1 MADYNVDYELAAM
14 AIEIIM
20 VLLYYQRRNYPT
32 ASIIFYKRIMVLA
45 LCSSATN
52 IMTVK
57 LDSYGSIVPLWINY
71 PVNIIYFIMQNL
83 LTVVF
88 VLFTATFLE
97 VKAKF
102 EKMLR
107 RGAMVLSVF
116 IVLVFATSP
125 FTKWAFY
132 FDETGYHRGPLI
144 TVFYVLSFLELFLSG
159 AIAVRQSRE
168 ITSKKKVFSILSF
181 VCLLVVAVLV
191 QFLIPPLCISG
202 FAIACS
208 CLIMYM
214 MLQNPDDVLDEKTGL
229 FKRDAFLAAVTECY
243 RSDHGFTVISVV
255 PNNTENVVS
264 VMGREAMEIFLSQ
277 IGNFLKERYG
287 TQVYTTDDTSVTII
301 LDDPVDIS
309 KIEYTVMKRFEQPWY
324 ISGVKFVR
332 SCGIA
337 YTGFPSPIDSIENLI
352 PAVDYMISKV
362 KNDDVS
368 SPFFAQN
375 VPKITDRLGELEAEK
390 ELLEAE
396 SLEAILARE
405 RAEKENRMKNVFLA
419 NMSHEIRTPMN
430 AILGMTDLV
439 MRDDISP
446 RVRDMMEDI
455 ESAGNSLMA
464 LINNLLDITK
474 IESDHFE
481 LQNREYSLKKLIS
494 DAVISSSSRI
504 QNSGLELFTE
514 IAHDVP
520 DMLYGDENRLKQVF
534 VNLMNNAIKYTNHG
548 HVKLKVYGER
558 KDDSYILRVDVSD
571 TGIGIREQEMKKLFN
586 TFSRALNEE
595 NINVEGTGLGLAI
608 CKKIVT
614 LMGGDIDVESTFGEG
629 SRFFFYVPQKM
640 KGDTTIINSHLGD
653 TKEIMVCAGD
663 RYDKRVQRIKDVLYD
678 LEIPYYIEN
687 SIEEVSRKL
696 KSGKITD
703 VITTKEFYSRDT
715 QAFIESKAHVIMI
728 FDRNEHYNDVPNAG
742 ILYEPVYAINVQK
755 LITDYRPE
763 VPVNES
769 FMAPK
774 NSKVMVVDDYD
785 VNLKVIRS
793 MLSKFGI
800 DADCVSSGPE
810 AIEKAGTT
818 RYDLIFMDHMMPDM
832 DGIEATKRIRSLS
845 PIHEKMPIVMLSA
858 NAVNGAEQMF
868 KDNKFDEFV
877 SKPVN
882 MVRLEQ
888 VLRKFL

>member
-1 MADYNVDYELAAM
+1 MAGYNVDYELASM

-20 VLLYYQRRNYPT
+20 ILLYYQRRNYPS
-32 ASIIFYKRIMVLA
+32 ASIILYKRIMVFA

-52 IMTVK
+52 IMTIK
-57 LDSYGSIVPLWINY
+57 LDSYGSIIPLWINY
-71 PVNIIYFIMQNL
+71 PVNIIYFIMQNM

-97 VKAKF
+97 VKAKT

-107 RGAMVLSVF
+107 RFAIGISIF
-116 IVLVFATSP
+116 IVLAFATSP
-125 FTKWAFY
+125 FTHWAFW
-132 FDETGYHRGPLI
+132 FDESGYHRGPLI
-144 TVFYVLSFLELFLSG
+144 TVFYILSFIELFMAG
-159 AIAVRQSRE
+159 VIAVKQGKE
-168 ITSKKKVFSILSF
+168 ISSPKKVFSILSF

-191 QFLIPPLCISG
+191 QYLIPPLCISG

-229 FKRDAFLAAVTECY
+229 FKRDAFLAAITECY
-243 RSDHGFTVISVV
+243 RSDHGFTVLSVV
-255 PNNTENVVS
+255 PNNADNVVS
-264 VMGREAMEIFLSQ
+264 VMGRDAMVKFIAQ
-277 IGNFLKERYG
+277 IGSFLKAQYD
-287 TQVYTTDDTSVTII
+287 TPVYTTDETSVTVI
-301 LDDPVDIS
+301 LDDPIDIS
-309 KIEYTVMKRFEQPWY
+309 KIEYTIKKRFEQPWY
-324 ISGVKFVR
+324 ISGVKLVR
-332 SCGIA
+332 SCDIA
-337 YTGFPSPIDSIENLI
+337 YTGFPSPIDSIEDLI

-362 KNDDVS
+362 KNDDVA

-396 SLEAILARE
+396 SMEAILARE
-405 RAEKENRMKNVFLA
+405 RAEKENKMKNVFLA

-439 MRDDISP
+439 LRDDISQ

-464 LINNLLDITK
+464 LIDNLLDITK

-481 LQNREYSLKKLIS
+481 LQNRAYSLKKLIS
-494 DAVISSSSRI
+494 DAVISSASRI

-520 DMLYGDENRLKQVF
+520 DKLFGDENRLKQVF

-548 HVKLKVYGER
+548 YVKLKVYGER
-558 KDDSYILRVDVSD
+558 NGDIYNLRVDVSD
-571 TGIGIREQEMKKLFN
+571 TGSGIREQDMKKLFN

-614 LMGGDIDVESTFGEG
+614 LMGGDIDVESKFGEG
-629 SRFFFYVPQKM
+629 SRFFFYLPQKM
-640 KGDTTIINSHLGD
+640 NGQTTIINSSLGAE
-653 TKEIMVCAGD
+653 KEVLVCASD
-663 RYDKRVQRIKDVLYD
+663 RYERRVQKIKDVLYD

-687 SIEEVSRKL
+687 SLEEVSRKL
-696 KSGKITD
+696 NSGKITD
-703 VITTKEFYSRDT
+703 VFTTKEFYNRDSSI
-715 QAFIESKAHVIMI
+715 FIDSKVHVIMI
-728 FDRNEHYNDVPNAG
+728 FDREEKYNDVPNAG
-742 ILYEPVYAINVQK
+742 ILYEPIYAINVQK
-755 LITDYRPE
+755 LITDYRTE
-763 VPVNES
+763 AAVNES
-769 FMAPK
+769 FVAPK
-774 NSKVMVVDDYD
+774 DAKVMVVDDYD

-818 RYDLIFMDHMMPDM
+818 KYDLIFMDHMMPDM
-832 DGIEATKRIRSLS
+832 DGIEATKRIRGLS
-845 PIHEKMPIVMLSA
+845 PIHSKMPIVMLSA
-858 NAVNGAEQMF
+858 NAVNGAEEMF
-868 KDNKFDEFV
+868 KENNFDEFV

-882 MVRLEQ
+882 MARLEQ

>member
-1 MADYNVDYELAAM
+1 MSGYNVDYELAAV
-14 AIEIIM
+14 AIEVIM
-20 VLLYYQRRNYPT
+20 VLLYYQRRNYPS
-32 ASIIFYKRIMVLA
+32 ASNLFYKRIMVIA
-45 LCSSATN
+45 LCASATN
-52 IMTVK
+52 IMTIK
-57 LDSYGSIVPLWINY
+57 LDSYGTAIPMWINY
-71 PVNIIYFIMQNL
+71 PVNTIYFIMQNT
-83 LTVVF
+83 LTVIF
-88 VLFTATFLE
+88 VLYTAAFLE
-97 VKAKF
+97 VKSKV
-102 EKMLR
+102 EKYLR
-107 RGAMVLSVF
+107 RVAIGLIAF
-116 IVLVFATSP
+116 IVIVFSTSHV
-125 FTKWAFY
+125 THWAFY

-144 TVFYVLSFLELFLSG
+144 TVFYVISFIELTFCGIL
-159 AIAVRQSRE
+159 AITQGRKNV
-168 ITSKKKVFSILSF
+168 SKKKVLSILSF
-181 VCLLVVAVLV
+181 VCLLLMAVFV
-191 QFLIPPLCISG
+191 QFIIPTLCISG

-229 FKRDAFLAAVTECY
+229 FKRDAFLAAVTESF
-243 RSDHGFTVISVV
+243 RSEHGFTVLSVV
-255 PNNTENVVS
+255 PKNADSVVS
-264 VMGREAMEIFLSQ
+264 VMGREALNTFNSQ
-277 IGNFLKERYG
+277 IGSFLKDQYN
-287 TQVYTTDDTSVTII
+287 TPVYTTDDSSVTII
-301 LDDPVDIS
+301 LDNPIDIS
-309 KIEYTVMKRFEQPWY
+309 KIEYTITKRFEQPWY

-332 SCGIA
+332 SCSIA
-337 YTGFPSPIDSIENLI
+337 YTSFPAPIADIEDLI
-352 PAVDYMISKV
+352 SAVDYMISKV
-362 KNDDVS
+362 KNEDVD
-368 SPFFAQN
+368 SPFYAQN

-390 ELLEAE
+390 QLLEAE
-396 SLEAILARE
+396 SLEAMIARE

-455 ESAGNSLMA
+455 ESAGESLMA

-481 LQNREYSLKKLIS
+481 LADREYSLKKLIS

-504 QNSGLELFTE
+504 QNTGLDLFVE

-534 VNLMNNAIKYTNHG
+534 VNLMNNAIKYTSHG
-548 HVKLKVYGER
+548 HVKLKVYGEK
-558 KDDSYILRVDVSD
+558 KDDSYILRADVSD
-571 TGIGIREQEMKKLFN
+571 TGSGIREQDMKKLFN

-608 CKKIVT
+608 CKRIVT

-629 SRFFFYVPQKM
+629 SRFFFHVVQKM
-640 KGDTTIINSHLGD
+640 KSEATIINGNLGNS
-653 TKEIMVCAGD
+653 KEIVVCAGN
-663 RYDKRVQRIKDVLYD
+663 RYDKHVQQIKDVLYD
-678 LEIPYYIEN
+678 LEIPYYIES

-703 VITTKEFYSRDT
+703 VFTTKEFYDRDR
-715 QAFIESKAHVIMI
+715 QMFIDSKAHIIMI
-728 FDRNEHYNDVPNAG
+728 FDKEERYNDVPNAG
-742 ILYEPVYAINVQK
+742 ILYLPIYALNVQK
-755 LITDYRPE
+755 LLTDYRTE
-763 VPVNES
+763 IAVNEEYS
-769 FMAPK
+769 APADA
-774 NSKVMVVDDYD
+774 KVMVVDDYD
-785 VNLKVIRS
+785 VNLKVIKS

-818 RYDLIFMDHMMPDM
+818 KYDLIFMDHMMPDM
-832 DGIEATKRIRSLS
+832 DGIEAAKRIRDLS
-845 PIHEKMPIVMLSA
+845 PIHSKMPIVMLSA

-868 KDNKFDEFV
+868 KENNFDEFV

-882 MVRLEQ
+882 MARLGE